1 MTYIFKKFS
10 IKHWVLLV
18 VIFALSI
25 AQVYFTMEFVSGVS
39 NITKA
44 ILESGPTS
52 GKDTSLIWNYGIW
65 LIICAVCIAV
75 SQFIKTIISSYEA
88 SDIVTNV
95 RNDIYDK
102 IDTFTI
108 GDIAHFTIES
118 LIIRCT
124 NDITNIHMALLQA
137 FKTIF
142 IAPITMVWSIIEIS
156 KISSLPLTITTI
168 IWLVFLVAFVSIL
181 MMLVVPR
188 FSVIQKLTDKINISS
203 RENLTGV
210 RVIRAFNS
218 EDYQQGKFD
227 VLNKE
232 FARVSTFVGKAIALF
247 MPTIMLI
254 MMGLNLSL
262 LWVTAYVINGQDIS
276 IANQIFAS
284 SNSFI
289 MLASQIINSI
299 IVVIVILIL
308 WPRAVVCARRIKE
321 VMEYDELIKDPETS
335 LPLKEKGT
343 IEFKDV
349 GFSFTDQSKET
360 ISHASFKVNKGETI
374 AFIGPTGSGKTTMI
388 NLMMRFVDAS
398 SGEVLIDG
406 VNVKNVKQK
415 ELRSVIGYASQK
427 AFLFSGTIRSN
438 LSFSNPDLS
447 IDDIKKAA
455 IVADA
460 DNFINE
466 KDGGYEASVS
476 QGGTNFSGGQRQRLC
491 IARAVASKP
500 QILIFDDSFSA
511 LDYKTDKNVRDN
523 INEYLPN
530 TTKVIV
536 AQRVGTIMNAD
547 KIVVLEHGEIAGI
560 GNHKSLLKDCPLYR
574 EIALS
579 QLTHEELGLKKGDE

>member
-1 MTYIFKKFS
+1 MSYIFKKFS

-18 VIFALSI
+18 IIFALSF
-25 AQVYFTMEFVSGVS
+25 AQVFFTMEFVSGVS

-52 GKDTSLIWNYGIW
+52 GNDTSLIWKYGIW
-65 LIICAVCIAV
+65 LIICAICIAV
-75 SQFIKTIISSYEA
+75 SQFVKTIISSYEA
-88 SDIVTNV
+88 SDIVTKV
-95 RNDIYDK
+95 RDELYNK
-102 IDTFTI
+102 IDNFTI
-108 GDIAHFTIES
+108 GDIAHFSIES

-137 FKTIF
+137 FKTVF

-168 IWLVFLVAFVSIL
+168 IWLIFLIVFVSIL

-188 FSVIQKLTDKINISS
+188 FAVIQGLTDKINISS

-218 EDYQQGKFD
+218 EDYEQGKFD
-227 VLNKE
+227 VLNDE
-232 FARVSTFVGKAIALF
+232 FARVNTFVGKAIALF

-262 LWVTAYVINGQDIS
+262 LWATAYVINGQDVS
-276 IANQIFAS
+276 VANQIFAS

-335 LPLKEKGT
+335 LSFKEEGT

-349 GFSFTDQSKET
+349 SFTFNKEVKDT

-374 AFIGPTGSGKTTMI
+374 AFIGPTGSGKTTII
-388 NLMMRFVDAS
+388 NLMLRFVDAS
-398 SGEVLIDG
+398 NGEVLVNG
-406 VNVKNVKQK
+406 VNVKDVSQKQ
-415 ELRSVIGYASQK
+415 LRSVIGYASQK

-438 LSFSNPDLS
+438 LSFSNDNLS
-447 IDDIKKAA
+447 FEDIKKAA
-455 IVADA
+455 VVADA

-466 KDGGYEASVS
+466 KDGGYDSSVAQS
-476 QGGTNFSGGQRQRLC
+476 GTNFSGGQRQRLC
-491 IARAVASKP
+491 IARAIASKP
-500 QILIFDDSFSA
+500 EILIFDDSFSA
-511 LDYKTDKNVRDN
+511 LDYKTDRTVRDN

-547 KIVVLEHGEIAGI
+547 KIVVLEHGQIVKI
-560 GNHKSLLKDCPLYR
+560 GDHKSLLKDCPLYR